1 MKGRSTKFNDV
12 IIYVLC
18 LSIMVISSISLA
30 GCSNAVEVP
39 NTYPKVATYV
49 LFGRNI
55 PAGGEVSDQQFNDFL
70 DNVITPAFP
79 SGLTVFDA
87 YGQWRNQD
95 GSKVQQKTKVLWIV
109 GNGSKADS
117 DAIHKIVK
125 TYRERFGGAGVL
137 IQTSPATA
145 EFFAN

>member
-1 MKGRSTKFNDV
+1 MKAT
-12 IIYVLC
+12 
-18 LSIMVISSISLA
+18 MISVNSISRLLLPLLTIAVLLIPLA
-30 GCSNAVEVP
+30 GCSSATDVSKASP
-39 NTYPKVATYV
+39 MVATYV

-55 PAGGEVSDQQFNDFL
+55 PAGGEVSEQQFSDFL

-95 GSKVQQKTKVLWIV
+95 GTRVQQKTKVLWIV
-109 GNGSKADS
+109 GSGSKTDS
-117 DAIHKIVK
+117 DAIHKIV
-125 TYRERFGGAGVL
+125 TAYRERFGGAGVL
-137 IQTSPATA
+137 VMTSPATA

>member
-1 MKGRSTKFNDV
+1 MRGGSVVVNNTCRLFYLLLTV
-12 IIYVLC
+12 IVL
-18 LSIMVISSISLA
+18 LIPLA
-30 GCSNAVEVP
+30 GCSNAAEVSKTSP
-39 NTYPKVATYV
+39 MVATYV

-55 PAGGEVSDQQFNDFL
+55 PAGGEVSEQQFSDFL

-95 GSKVQQKTKVLWIV
+95 GTRVQQKTKVLWIV
-109 GNGSKADS
+109 GKGSTADS
-117 DAIHKIVK
+117 EAINKIVK